1 MKKEFKIN
9 RRYSAEFKIC
19 VTLPTFLSV
28 YLKYVS
34 PGDIHL
40 CSIDEVFIDAT
51 SYLELYKL
59 IARDL
64 ATKIVR
70 DIFLSMWI

>member
-19 VTLPTFLSV
+19 GTLPTFLSV